1 MPWKRRQTMPSI
13 LSAYPLPAVALA
25 TLGAVCAITRGLA
38 WIVIAVRARE
48 ADLPAI
54 ARALG
59 SSYIAISRSRTSSEG
74 TVSPN

>member
-1 MPWKRRQTMPSI
+1 MPCTTTDAVNSLRV
-13 LSAYPLPAVALA
+13 PLPVVAPA

-38 WIVIAVRARE
+38 WIVIVIAIHARE

-59 SSYIAISRSRTSSEG
+59 SSYIAITRHRTSSEG
-74 TVSPN
+74 NVSPD